1 MKPTDPNHKPKR
13 WLRNRNDGTLYEWN
27 EILSENALCEEIP
40 DSMVFPAAYVN
51 TASQAPDTA
60 VTGDFG
66 TELVKKKGR
75 PKKDLGVAEMEAAV
89 TPGPFSSADFSAEV
103 GKGWPK

>member
-40 DSMVFPAAYVN
+40 DAMVFPAAYANV
-51 TASQAPDTA
+51 ASQAPQTA
-60 VTGDFG
+60 ETP
-66 TELVKKKGR
+66 KKQGR

-89 TPGPFSSADFSAEV
+89 TPGPFTSSDFSAEV